1 MTKKTFMNI
10 EGMTDK
16 NGQPIARVNYGM
28 GGKPERS
35 ILGRGVLIVPYL
47 KNIDAAAAGD
57 IVAFIYRFEDYALN
71 TNYQIGVKT
80 YEDNETD
87 DIVRKSTMICDGKPV
102 DTNSLVKLAKKA

>member
-1 MTKKTFMNI
+1 
-10 EGMTDK
+10 
-16 NGQPIARVNYGM
+16 M

-47 KNIDAAAAGD
+47 KNLDAAAVGD

-102 DTNSLVKLAKKA
+102 DTSSLVKLAKKA